1 MWYVYLVTAV
11 HVAVCF
17 FLIVIV
23 YLQRGSGGDIAAAF
37 GGASSQ
43 TAFGPRGAAT
53 TLNKATI
60 WAAVLFVLT
69 SITLSIFAARG
80 SNRSN
85 SVLNGAAT
93 TQQSAPAKTPA
104 KK

>member
-1 MWYVYLVTAV
+1 MWYVYLITAI
-11 HVAVCF
+11 HVIVCF

-43 TAFGPRGAAT
+43 TAFGPRSAAT

-60 WAAVLFVLT
+60 WAAVIFVLT

-80 SNRSN
+80 SHAN
-85 SVLNGAAT
+85 SVLNGT
-93 TQQSAPAKTPA
+93 PTQQSAPATPA

>member
-1 MWYVYLVTAV
+1 MWYVYLITAI
-11 HVAVCF
+11 HVIVCF

-23 YLQRGSGGDIAAAF
+23 YLQRGTGGDIAAAF

-60 WAAVLFVLT
+60 WAAVIFVLT

-80 SNRSN
+80 NRSN
-85 SVLNGAAT
+85 SVLNNVAPAQT
-93 TQQSAPAKTPA
+93 APAKTPA